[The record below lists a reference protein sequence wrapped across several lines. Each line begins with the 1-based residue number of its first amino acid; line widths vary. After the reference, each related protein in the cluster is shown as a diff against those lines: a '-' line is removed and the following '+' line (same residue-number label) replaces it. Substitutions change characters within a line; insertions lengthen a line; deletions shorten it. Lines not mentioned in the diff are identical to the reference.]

1 MDREAWHA
9 AIHGVAKSQTQL
21 SDWTELKRCR
31 FKLVAWQ
38 DALEKEMANYFS
50 ILAWRVPWREEPGS
64 LQSIVLQR
72 VRHDSSDLACIQH
85 ALPSETS
92 QFEICMIPAI
102 WHSGKGKPMQVKRS
116 VVSHS
121 WVRRRK
127 DEQVEHIGFLKAV
140 KILCMVLQQWVP
152 LIMYLLRLIECVKPW
167 LAKASWERTKLK
179 VSYF

>member
-1 MDREAWHA
+1 M
-9 AIHGVAKSQTQL
+9 
-21 SDWTELKRCR
+21 
-31 FKLVAWQ
+31 AWQ

-64 LQSIVLQR
+64 LHSIVLQR

-85 ALPSETS
+85 ALPSETN

-140 KILCMVLQQWVP
+140 KILCMVLQQ
-152 LIMYLLRLIECVKPW
+152 
-167 LAKASWERTKLK
+167 
-179 VSYF
+179 